1 MRRAVFTPSF
11 ARGAAT
17 AFASPLI
24 TIGTELPK
32 KESPGWSVALMR
44 RPDNHR
50 DLKTRTFR
58 YLAQSIRIVSI
69 LFAILFL
76 GPLIRGSEN
85 AIRIALPPDNL
96 TREDRAP
103 LEEYLS
109 NQLKRPVAFVISGS
123 YKDMIESLSNGSSEF
138 ALLGGLSYIQAQA
151 STGVIPLVQ
160 SDKQFHSDFIT
171 GVNSPIRSL
180 ADLRGKS
187 FAFGDVNS
195 TSGHLMPCLELK
207 LAGVSPE
214 KDLKFCFS
222 GSHPVTAVLVE
233 SGAVDAGVLD
243 EAFYKSLVESGKLD
257 SKKVRA
263 FYTSEPFRSDLFVAR
278 KGVPFPEQER
288 FAHAL
293 LSLTKG
299 SDDKLLKIL
308 RADQFKR
315 ATDDEYSRLRVIAK
329 ELKML

>member
-1 MRRAVFTPSF
+1 MPVSRKQLRSLMTYALVS
-11 ARGAAT
+11 AA
-17 AFASPLI
+17 F
-24 TIGTELPK
+24 
-32 KESPGWSVALMR
+32 
-44 RPDNHR
+44 DHR
-50 DLKTRTFR
+50 DLKTRTF
-58 YLAQSIRIVSI
+58 QCMVQPSRIVSF
-69 LFAILFL
+69 LLAILFL
-76 GPLIRGSEN
+76 SSSIRGSEN

-103 LEEYLS
+103 LQEYLS

-151 STGVIPLVQ
+151 TTGVIPLVQ
-160 SDKQFHSDFIT
+160 SDKQFHSVFIT
-171 GVNSPIRSL
+171 GVHSPIRSL

-207 LAGVSPE
+207 QAGISPE
-214 KDLKFCFS
+214 KDLKFRFS
-222 GSHPVTAVLVE
+222 GSHPVTAALVE

-243 EAFYKSLVESGKLD
+243 EAFYKSLIEAGKLD

-263 FYTSEPFRSDLFVAR
+263 FYTSEPFWSDLFVAR
-278 KGVPFPEQER
+278 KDVPFPEQEK
-288 FAHAL
+288 FAHAP
-293 LSLTKG
+293 LSLKKG
-299 SDDKLLKIL
+299 SDDKLLNIL
-308 RADQFKR
+308 RADRFKR

-329 ELKML
+329 ELNML